1 MQFEM
6 LASGY
11 GLIEAPRVDEQRRL
25 YFSDVPNGGVYR
37 LSPDG
42 RVETVIPKRRGVG
55 GMMFNQGGGLV
66 TTGRSLILFDEK
78 TGKSRDL
85 FAEWEG
91 KPLMGLN
98 DLTTNDQGSVYS
110 GNLNFDPLSN
120 NKPIPG
126 SLFRIDPPGRAT
138 KLWDGIEVTN
148 GLGLSPDRK
157 LLYHSDSPTQ
167 AVWAYDVTADHGVK
181 DRRIFAKLPEGMP
194 DGLAVDAEGGVW
206 VAAVR
211 VGEVMHFDKSG
222 VVKKRI
228 KFPATMVT
236 SLTFGGK
243 ERAELYVVTADNS
256 DDAAKKGTIYRM
268 HADVPGLPVPLAR
281 F

>member
-1 MQFEM
+1 MQFET

-11 GLIEAPRVDEQRRL
+11 GLIEAPRVDEQGRL

-37 LSPDG
+37 RNPDG
-42 RVETVIPKRRGVG
+42 RIETVIPKRRGVG
-55 GMMFNQGGGLV
+55 GMMFNEGGGIV
-66 TTGRSLILFDEK
+66 CTGRALILFDER

-98 DLTTNDQGSVYS
+98 DLTTDDRGSVYTGS
-110 GNLNFDPLSN
+110 LNFDPLSN
-120 NKPIPG
+120 NRPIPG
-126 SLFRIDPPGRAT
+126 SLFRVDPPGKAT
-138 KLWDGIEVTN
+138 KLWDGIQVTN

-157 LLYHSDSPTQ
+157 LLFHSDSPTG
-167 AVWAYDVTADHGVK
+167 AVWAYDVAPDRSVK
-181 DRRIFAKLPEGMP
+181 NRREFAKLPEGWP

-211 VGEVMHFDKSG
+211 AGEVIHFRNDG
-222 VVKKRI
+222 TIAKRI
-228 KFPATMVT
+228 KVPAKMVT
-236 SLTFGGK
+236 SLVFGG
-243 ERAELYVVTADNS
+243 RDMMDLYVVTADNTE
-256 DDAAKKGTIYRM
+256 DENRKGTVFRTRS
-268 HADVPGLPVPLAR
+268 DVPGLKVPKAR

>member
-1 MQFEM
+1 MQFET

-11 GLIEAPRVDEQRRL
+11 GLLEAPRVDDRGRL

-37 LSPDG
+37 RNPDG
-42 RVETVIPKRRGVG
+42 RIETVVPKRRGVG
-55 GMMFNQGGGLV
+55 GMMFNEGGGLV
-66 TTGRSLILFDEK
+66 CTGRALILFDES
-78 TGKSRDL
+78 TGQSRNL

-98 DLTTNDQGSVYS
+98 DLTTDDRGRVYTGS
-110 GNLNFDPLSN
+110 LNFDPLSQ

-126 SLFRIDPPGRAT
+126 SLFRVDPPGRAT

-157 LLYHSDSPTQ
+157 LLYHCDSPTG
-167 AVWAYDVTADHGVK
+167 AVWAYDVTSDGGAK
-181 DRRIFAKLPEGMP
+181 DRRVFARMPEGMP
-194 DGLAVDAEGGVW
+194 DGMAVDVEGDVW

-211 VGEVMHFDKSG
+211 AGEVVHFTKEG
-222 VVKKRI
+222 TVRKRI
-228 KFPATMVT
+228 KLPATMVT
-236 SLTFGGK
+236 SLTFGG
-243 ERAELYVVTADNS
+243 RDMMDLYVVTADNTENP
-256 DDAAKKGTIYRM
+256 DRKGTIFRIR
-268 HADVPGLPVPLAR
+268 ADVPGLAVPKAR

>member
-1 MQFEM
+1 MDT
-6 LASGY
+6 LASGF
-11 GLIEAPRVDEQRRL
+11 GLLEAPRADAQDRL

-37 LSPDG
+37 RNPDG
-42 RVETVIPKRRGVG
+42 KIDTVIPKRRGVG
-55 GMMFNQGGGLV
+55 GMMFNAGGGLV
-66 TTGRSLILFDEK
+66 TTGRGLILFDET

-98 DLTTNDQGSVYS
+98 DLTTDDQGSVYTGS
-110 GNLNFDPLSN
+110 LSFDPLSN
-120 NKPIPG
+120 NTPKPG
-126 SLFRIDPPGRAT
+126 SLFRVDAPGRAT
-138 KLWDGIEVTN
+138 KLWDGIQVTN

-167 AVWAYDVTADHGVK
+167 AVWVYDVAADRSVR
-181 DRRIFAKLPEGMP
+181 DRRIFAKLPAGMP

-211 VGEVMHFDKSG
+211 SGEVVHIGADAT
-222 VVKKRI
+222 VKKRI

-236 SLTFGGK
+236 SLTFGG
-243 ERAELYVVTADNS
+243 RDLMDLYVVTADNTEHP
-256 DDAAKKGTIYRM
+256 DRKGTIFKMR
-268 HADVPGLPVPLAR
+268 ADVAGLPVPLAK

>member
-11 GLIEAPRVDEQRRL
+11 GLIEAPRVDEQGRL
-25 YFSDVPNGGVYR
+25 YFSDVPNGGVHR
-37 LSPDG
+37 RNPDG
-42 RVETVIPKRRGVG
+42 RIETVIPKRRGVG

-85 FAEWEG
+85 FTEWEG

-181 DRRIFAKLPEGMP
+181 DRRVFAKLPEGMP

-211 VGEVMHFDKSG
+211 VGEVVHIDKSG

-243 ERAELYVVTADNS
+243 DRAELYVVTADNT
-256 DDAAKKGTIYRM
+256 DDAAKKGTIYKMR
-268 HADVPGLPVPLAR
+268 ADVPGLPVPLAR